1 MTRIVSVLFLLAF
14 MAMDA
19 SAQQPLTLED
29 CIQIALQNNA
39 TIRVNRNLNAS
50 ADQDVDASYSG
61 ILPSVNMSASTGRY
75 EAGPKEVEDN
85 VLVGFTPA
93 PDSTAIYERK
103 VVTQNGFTTN
113 SNSFGVSLDQ
123 NVFDGGEWWEA
134 IGYAKTQ
141 KEASDYDLKSVVDN
155 IVLNVQQRFFDV
167 LKERKLLEVNQLAV
181 GRSQDQMNKTQK
193 MFELGAV
200 AKVDVYRSQVNLG
213 NDKIQYLLQ
222 KNAVLQAEQN
232 LNLVMG
238 RDPKEKVEISADY
251 IIRPA
256 YDNVENLIQQTLQ
269 NNPQLQKNELDKESS
284 DIMVSRSYAVL
295 WPRIGASFSYNRQ
308 NEGIERVYTGWDKNW
323 SISYGVRLSLNL
335 FNGFQ
340 DKVRIQKSKLAAKN
354 AWENFEQ
361 SKRETIAGV
370 VQLVDNYNSY
380 LEIIALNEE
389 NLKAA
394 QEEYR
399 LAEER
404 YRIGSGTQ
412 LEVRD
417 AQVNLTQAED
427 TLVRAKYSA
436 RVTQAQIETYLGNI
450 LEKEKQETN

>member
-1 MTRIVSVLFLLAF
+1 MRCIPTIMAFLVVMIATAL
-14 MAMDA
+14 
-19 SAQQPLTLED
+19 AQQPLTLED
-29 CIQIALQNNA
+29 CIQIALENNA
-39 TIRVNRNLNAS
+39 TIRVNRNLNES
-50 ADQDVDASYSG
+50 ADEDVTGSYSG
-61 ILPSVNMSASTGRY
+61 ILPSVNLNASIGRY
-75 EAGPKEVEDN
+75 EAGPRELEQD
-85 VLVGFTPA
+85 VLIGFT
-93 PDSTAIYERK
+93 PDSTAIYSRR
-103 VVTQNGFTTN
+103 VVTQDGFVVNRNT
-113 SNSFGVSLDQ
+113 FGVSLDQ
-123 NVFDGGEWWEA
+123 NIFDGGEWWHA

-141 KEASDYDLKSVVDN
+141 KEASDFDLKSVVNN
-155 IVLNVQQRFFDV
+155 IVLTVQQRFFDV
-167 LKERKLLEVNQLAV
+167 LKERKLLEVNELAV
-181 GRSQDQMNKTQK
+181 QRSQDQLNKTQK

-232 LNLVMG
+232 LNLIMG
-238 RDPKEKVEISADY
+238 RDPKVPVDISADFSIKPEY
-251 IIRPA
+251 G
-256 YDNVENLIQQTLQ
+256 NVDDLIEQTLQ
-269 NNPQLQKNELDKESS
+269 NNPELKRNERDWESN

-295 WPRIGASFSYNRQ
+295 WPRIGASFSYNRE
-308 NEGIERVYTGWDKNW
+308 NEGLERVYSGWDKNW
-323 SISYGVRLSLNL
+323 NIRYGVGLSLNL

-361 SKRETIAGV
+361 SKRDLIAGV
-370 VQLVDNYNSY
+370 VQLRDNYNSY
-380 LEIIALNEE
+380 LEIITINEE

-412 LEVRD
+412 LEVRE
-417 AQVNLTQAED
+417 AQVNLNRAED

-436 RVTQAQIETYLGNI
+436 RVTQAQIETYLGKI
-450 LEKEKQETN
+450 HEEAKQESN

>member
-1 MTRIVSVLFLLAF
+1 MTRLVSVLFLLAL

-19 SAQQPLTLED
+19 SAQQPLALED
-29 CIQIALQNNA
+29 CIQLALQNNA

-61 ILPSVNMSASTGRY
+61 ILPSINMNASIGRY
-75 EAGPKEVEDN
+75 EAGPRELEEN
-85 VLVGFTPA
+85 VLVGFT

-103 VVTQNGFTTN
+103 VLTQKGFVSN
-113 SNSFGVSLDQ
+113 SNNFGVSLNQ
-123 NVFDGGEWWEA
+123 NIFDGGEWWNA

-141 KEASDYDLKSVVDN
+141 KEASDFDLKSVVDN

-167 LKERKLLEVNQLAV
+167 MKERKLLEVNQLAV
-181 GRSQDQMNKTQK
+181 ERSQDQMNKTQK

-238 RDPKEKVEISADY
+238 RDPKEKVEIRAEY
-251 IIRPA
+251 TIRPA
-256 YDNVENLIQQTLQ
+256 YDNVEDLIQQTLQ
-269 NNPQLQKNELDKESS
+269 NNPQLKRDELDKESG

-295 WPRIGASFSYNRQ
+295 WPRIGVSFSYDRQ
-308 NEGIERVYTGWDKNW
+308 NEGLERVYTGWDKNW
-323 SISYGVRLSLNL
+323 TMRYGVGLSLNL

-340 DKVRIQKSKLAAKN
+340 DRVRIQKSKLAAKN

-412 LEVRD
+412 LEVRE
-417 AQVNLTQAED
+417 AQVNLNQAED

-450 LEKEKQETN
+450 LAKETQETD